1 MLAVGSMIFLVVF
14 LAVPA
19 LQRNQRNDAR
29 KRDQAQVVESIVSYT
44 SNNPTKTIADD
55 LSVTDMDNVAGAPTV
70 YDLTASDNNKGRR
83 GFGRYI
89 DTLSNN
95 TEKVKVLKTNNYSD
109 IPQTIRTKEQAAA
122 GSSKGNDSNRRT
134 TIYVVQGAVC
144 GDDHKTV
151 EEGSSR
157 QAAVI
162 IWNETAMQ
170 KAKSGSSSGKLDEN
184 NDVLDILCSTAN

>member
-44 SNNPTKTIADD
+44 SNNPTKTIADG
-55 LSVTDMDNVAGAPTV
+55 LPIKGTDDIAGAPTV
-70 YDLTASDNNKGRR
+70 YDLTAKENKGRN

-95 TEKVKVLKTNNYSD
+95 TEKVKVITTNDYAS
-109 IPQTIRTKEQAAA
+109 IPDKIRTTEQAAK
-122 GSSKGNDSNRRT
+122 GSKKGNDSVRRT
-134 TIYVVQGAVC
+134 TIYVVQGAIC

-170 KAKSGSSSGKLDEN
+170 KTKSTATSGTTES